1 MLLSQRGTERG
12 LMTSAVSSDSEA
24 PRARRFGVLLCC
36 ALYFCVGSAHAEEDA
51 EKRTAARDLA
61 TQGAQAFDGGQYAEA
76 SDFFRRA
83 HELVGAPSIA
93 LMQARSLAKIGRL
106 LEAVDVYERTA
117 RFKLADDAPE
127 AYVTAVHTAAT
138 EVEEVRARL
147 PRLKLTVVGASS
159 TDAPQV
165 SIDDKPTPDAL
176 VGVARPVDPGLHK
189 VAVRVSGQVR
199 VEHELNLMEGQ
210 SYQVDLD
217 IHPVQPVT
225 QSEPVATPSSRS
237 SGSNSLRTLG
247 FVGLGVGAVGVGIGT
262 YTGLVALHHQ
272 SRLDAACHPDCPQSS
287 AGDLSGWRGN
297 RTASWLSYGVGLAAT
312 ASGVL
317 LLTLG
322 RSEHEHI
329 AVIALPNGIQIRGR
343 L

>member
-1 MLLSQRGTERG
+1 
-12 LMTSAVSSDSEA
+12 MTSVFRSDFEA
-24 PRARRFGVLLCC
+24 PRGRRFGVLLGC
-36 ALYFCVGSAHAEEDA
+36 ALYLCVASAHAEEDA
-51 EKRTAARDLA
+51 ENRTAARDLA
-61 TQGAQAFDGGQYAEA
+61 TQGAQAFEAGQYADA

-83 HELVGAPSIA
+83 HELVAAPSIA

-106 LEAVDVYERTA
+106 LEAVDVYEQTA

-127 AYVTAVHTAAT
+127 AYVTAVHTALT
-138 EVEEVRARL
+138 EVDEVRARL

-165 SIDDKPTPDAL
+165 TIDDKPTSAAL

-199 VEHELNLMEGQ
+199 AARELNLNEGQ

-217 IHPVQPVT
+217 IHPVQPVAKA
-225 QSEPVATPSSRS
+225 QPVAGPSPRSTRS
-237 SGSNSLRTLG
+237 SSLRTLG
-247 FVGLGVGAVGVGIGT
+247 FVGLGLGAVGIGIGT

-272 SRLDAACHPDCPQSS
+272 SQLDAACHPDCPQSS
-287 AGDLSGWRGN
+287 GGDLSGWRGN
-297 RTASWLSYGVGLAAT
+297 RTASWLSYGVGVAAT

-322 RSEHEHI
+322 KSEGEHI
-329 AVIALPNGIQIRGR
+329 AVIGLSNGIQIRGR

>member
-1 MLLSQRGTERG
+1 
-12 LMTSAVSSDSEA
+12 MTLTFRSDFEA
-24 PRARRFGVLLCC
+24 PRARRFGVLLGC
-36 ALYFCVGSAHAEEDA
+36 ALCLCVASAHAEEDA

-61 TQGAQAFDGGQYAEA
+61 TQGAQAFDAGQYAEA

-93 LMQARSLAKIGRL
+93 LLQARSLAKIGRL
-106 LEAVDVYERTA
+106 LEAVDLYEQTA

-127 AYVTAVHTAAT
+127 AYVTAVHTAVT
-138 EVEEVRARL
+138 EVDEVRARL

-165 SIDDKPTPDAL
+165 TIDDKPTSDAL
-176 VGVARPVDPGLHK
+176 VGVARPVDPGLHRI
-189 VAVRVSGQVR
+189 AVRVSGQVR
-199 VEHELNLMEGQ
+199 AARELNLSEGQ

-217 IHPVQPVT
+217 IHPVQPVAKA
-225 QSEPVATPSSRS
+225 EPVALPSPRS
-237 SGSNSLRTLG
+237 TRSNSLRTLG
-247 FVGLGVGAVGVGIGT
+247 FVGLGAGAVGVGIGT

-272 SRLDAACHPDCPQSS
+272 SQLDAACHPDCPQSS
-287 AGDLSGWRGN
+287 AGDLNGWRGN
-297 RTASWLSYGVGLAAT
+297 RTASWLSYGVGVAAA

-322 RSEHEHI
+322 RPEREDI
-329 AVIALPNGIQIRGR
+329 AVIALPSGLQIRGR

>member
-1 MLLSQRGTERG
+1 
-12 LMTSAVSSDSEA
+12 MTSAVRPAFEA
-24 PRARRFGVLLCC
+24 LHARRFGVLLGC
-36 ALYFCVGSAHAEEDA
+36 ALQLCVASAHAEEDA

-61 TQGAQAFDGGQYAEA
+61 TQGAQAFDAGQYAEA

-83 HELVGAPSIA
+83 HALVGAPSIA

-106 LEAVDVYERTA
+106 LEAVDVYEQTA

-127 AYVTAVHTAAT
+127 AYVTAVHTAVT
-138 EVEEVRARL
+138 EVEEVRVRL

-159 TDAPQV
+159 TEVPQV
-165 SIDDKPTPDAL
+165 TIDDKPTADAL
-176 VGVARPVDPGLHK
+176 VGVARPVDPGPHK
-189 VAVRVSGQVR
+189 FAVRVAGQVR
-199 VEHELNLMEGQ
+199 AAREVNLNEGQ

-217 IHPVQPVT
+217 IRPVQPVAKPAA
-225 QSEPVATPSSRS
+225 EPVAPPSPRSTRS
-237 SGSNSLRTLG
+237 SSLRTLG
-247 FVGLGVGAVGVGIGT
+247 FVGLGVGAVGIGIGT

-272 SRLDAACHPDCPQSS
+272 SQLDAACHPDCPQSS
-287 AGDLSGWRGN
+287 ADDLSGWRGN
-297 RTASWLSYGVGLAAT
+297 RTASWLSYGVGVAAA

-322 RSEHEHI
+322 RPEREHI
-329 AVIALPNGIQIRGR
+329 ALIGLPSGIQIRGR